1 MTVIPLPLFYNRIEG
16 PCCRSVASDQMRP
29 IYPYVPVPSEGLEGE
44 TRGGEAVR
52 SGRLQGGGGR
62 DPFFAGSPSDIGRPF
77 KIAPILVFRTGGPYL
92 RKNFPAI
99 SEYGGLMRFTSE
111 NAREYALRS
120 CSNAKERRAKGVK
133 TQKERK
139 KMKEELKTLLKIS
152 LNRGDIINADDVLSL
167 DEAEKAN
174 ITVQTAMNIAMIKR
188 AINGDVN
195 AYLAVRDTVGEK
207 PTDKVE
213 IDTNLTVEEW
223 AKNHKVKL

>member
-1 MTVIPLPLFYNRIEG
+1 
-16 PCCRSVASDQMRP
+16 
-29 IYPYVPVPSEGLEGE
+29 
-44 TRGGEAVR
+44 
-52 SGRLQGGGGR
+52 
-62 DPFFAGSPSDIGRPF
+62 
-77 KIAPILVFRTGGPYL
+77 
-92 RKNFPAI
+92 
-99 SEYGGLMRFTSE
+99 MRFTSE